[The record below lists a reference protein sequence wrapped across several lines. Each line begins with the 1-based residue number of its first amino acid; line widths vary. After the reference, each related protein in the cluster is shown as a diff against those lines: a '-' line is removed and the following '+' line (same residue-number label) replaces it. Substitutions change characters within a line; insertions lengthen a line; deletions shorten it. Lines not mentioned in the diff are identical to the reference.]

1 MSLTYEFY
9 VQRAGRPIGRR
20 PDATLTNVR
29 DRELRSA
36 HAWREMANRQLM
48 IEAERVKAD
57 EVRAERRAAERE
69 AAEAMR
75 MRQYPEGSA

>member
-9 VQRAGRPIGRR
+9 VQRA
-20 PDATLTNVR
+20 DAAQSAADEATLDNVR

-36 HAWREMANRQLM
+36 NAWRTMADRQLM
-48 IEAERVKAD
+48 IEAERSKAD

-69 AAEAMR
+69 AADAARRLREEWR
-75 MRQYPEGSA
+75 D

>member
-1 MSLTYEFY
+1 MTLTYEFY
-9 VQRAGRPIGRR
+9 VQRALAAETAA
-20 PDATLTNVR
+20 DEASLANVR

-48 IEAERVKAD
+48 IEAERAKAD

-75 MRQYPEGSA
+75 MRVEPPLG